1 MRYEGRL
8 EAGRVL
14 ASELW
19 KLELGPCI
27 VAGIPRGGII
37 VAGPIADRLGAP
49 LAAVHTRKLSSPQA
63 PEYAF
68 GAMDE
73 DGHAVLEYRSVV
85 ALGLGERDVE
95 QVKATV
101 AREVARRAQ
110 VYPGKRFADHL
121 PAPTVVLVD
130 DGLATGLTMQAAI
143 GYAQR
148 HGAEAIVVA
157 VPCASERAAYEVRSM
172 LQRPG
177 DRFVCP
183 LVDSEF
189 GAVGAYYRDFRQ
201 VTDEEVAKVLGRG
214 VASPVSRPTA
224 VRVDGA

>member
-14 ASELW
+14 AGELW

-37 VAGPIADRLGAP
+37 VARPIAERLDAP

-73 DGHAVLEYRSVV
+73 DGHAVIEYRSVV
-85 ALGLGERDVE
+85 ALGLGEVEVE

-101 AREVARRAQ
+101 AREVARRARL
-110 VYPGKRFADHL
+110 YPGRRLADYL

-157 VPCASERAAYEVRSM
+157 VPCGSERAAYEVRSL
-172 LQRPG
+172 LQRPA
-177 DRFVCP
+177 DHFLCP
-183 LVDSEF
+183 VVDSEF
-189 GAVGAYYRDFRQ
+189 RAVGEYYSDFPQ
-201 VTDEEVAKVLGRG
+201 VTDDEVVTILDRVAPMSQEVTARAK
-214 VASPVSRPTA
+214 
-224 VRVDGA
+224 GA

>member
-14 ASELW
+14 AGELW

-37 VAGPIADRLGAP
+37 VAGPIAERLDAP

-73 DGHAVLEYRSVV
+73 DGHAVLDYRSVV
-85 ALGLGERDVE
+85 ALGLGEREVE
-95 QVKATV
+95 EVKATV
-101 AREVARRAQ
+101 VREVARRARL
-110 VYPGKRFADHL
+110 YAGTRLADHL

-157 VPCASERAAYEVRSM
+157 VPCASERAAYEVRSL
-172 LQRPG
+172 LQRPA

-183 LVDSEF
+183 VVDPEF
-189 GAVGAYYRDFRQ
+189 RAVGEYYRDFRQ
-201 VTDEEVAKVLGRG
+201 VTDDEVAKALGRV
-214 VASPVSRPTA
+214 VAPVPREAAAPA
-224 VRVDGA
+224 KGA

>member
-14 ASELW
+14 AGELW

-37 VAGPIADRLGAP
+37 VARPIAERLGAP
-49 LAAVHTRKLSSPQA
+49 LAAVHTRKLSSPPA
-63 PEYAF
+63 SEYAF

-73 DGHAVLEYRSVV
+73 DGHAVIEYRSVV
-85 ALGLGERDVE
+85 ALGLGELEVE

-101 AREVARRAQ
+101 AREVTRRARL
-110 VYPGKRFADHL
+110 YPGRRLAEYL

-130 DGLATGLTMQAAI
+130 DGLATGLTVQAAI
-143 GYAQR
+143 GYARR
-148 HGAEAIVVA
+148 HGTEGIVVA
-157 VPCASERAAYEVRSM
+157 VPCASERAAYEVRSL
-172 LQRPG
+172 LQRPA

-183 LVDSEF
+183 LVDPEF
-189 GAVGAYYRDFRQ
+189 RAVGQYYRDFQQ
-201 VTDEEVAKVLGRG
+201 VSDEEVAQVLDG
-214 VASPVSRPTA
+214 VAAPVSREVV
-224 VRVDGA
+224 VRVKSG